1 MSVNKKHHVMHIVFR
16 KIYAVEIDVKRFGT
30 LCSFIEKTQSSC
42 IEAINQDALTLDPQR
57 YSQVEYILVDPSCS
71 GSGKNPL
78 YSVITIIFTLL
89 FLFIFF
95 FYIVSIEI

>member
-1 MSVNKKHHVMHIVFR
+1 MRIVFR
-16 KIYAVEIDVKRFGT
+16 KIYAVEIDVKRFDT
-30 LCSFIEKTQSSC
+30 LCSFIENTQSSC

-78 YSVITIIFTLL
+78 CSLITIIFILHN
-89 FLFIFF
+89 
-95 FYIVSIEI
+95 